1 CCQRFVADEFL
12 GTEAPSLRHSE
23 PGRPALRIPR
33 KFCHPLTVEL
43 TFQKFVRWVH
53 RLLRSRSDSH
63 AAFEAGSTTSSSER
77 PHFGQVE
84 ILSPYGVRNGGIII
98 ASSISTL
105 HAEQ

>member
-1 CCQRFVADEFL
+1 EASKGTPGRKIRAEPARRRHRVPLQRLSRCCQRFVADGFL

-63 AAFEAGSTTSSSER
+63 ATFEPGSTT
-77 PHFGQVE
+77 
-84 ILSPYGVRNGGIII
+84 
-98 ASSISTL
+98 
-105 HAEQ
+105 